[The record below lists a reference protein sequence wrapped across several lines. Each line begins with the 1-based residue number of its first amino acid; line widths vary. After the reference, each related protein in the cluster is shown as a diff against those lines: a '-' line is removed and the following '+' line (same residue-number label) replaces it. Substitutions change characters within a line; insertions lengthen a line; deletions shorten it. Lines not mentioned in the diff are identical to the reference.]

1 VELDEVA
8 DELYGVPPEDFV
20 ATRRQREEEA
30 RAQGDRVLA
39 KSIAGLPKPSLAAWA
54 CNVLVRE
61 HREEIEQLV
70 ELGGLLREAQESL
83 AGDQLR
89 ALSVQRNQLV
99 AALSRQVV
107 ALTRQLG
114 HPVSSG
120 VAGQVEET
128 LRAAMADPEA
138 GEAVLSGRL
147 TSPLSYSGLGTG
159 RRPDLRVVP
168 PPAERPAARAP
179 SRRPTERRGSA
190 AERRR
195 QEQEE
200 AARREEEA
208 RRAAEERR
216 RRELAEAQQAADE
229 ATAAAE
235 EAAAAVEAE
244 QAEVDR
250 LDARAEEL
258 QARVDE
264 LAAELEAAREECT
277 AVGTRLT
284 RAQRRRQTAARRA
297 ADAAGARDS
306 ALARLDELRGRG

>member
-1 VELDEVA
+1 VDLDEVA
-8 DELYGVPPEDFV
+8 DELYGVPPEEFV
-20 ATRRQREEEA
+20 ATRKQREEEA
-30 RAQGDRVLA
+30 RAAGDRVLA
-39 KSIAGLPKPSLAAWA
+39 RSISTLPKPSLAAWA
-54 CNVLVRE
+54 CNVLVRG
-61 HREEIEQLV
+61 HHEEIAGLV

-89 ALSVQRNQLV
+89 ALSVQRNQLL

-107 ALTRQLG
+107 ALTRKLG

-128 LRAAMADPEA
+128 LRAAMADPDA

-147 TSPLSYSGLGTG
+147 TAPLSYSGLGTG
-159 RRPDLRVVP
+159 KRPDLHVVRS
-168 PPAERPAARAP
+168 PAERPAARKAP
-179 SRRPTERRGSA
+179 VARGPSA
-190 AERRR
+190 AEKRR
-195 QEQEE
+195 QQ
-200 AARREEEA
+200 EEEA

-216 RRELAEAQQAADE
+216 RRELAEAQQAADD

-235 EAAAAVEAE
+235 EAAVAVEAE

-250 LDARAEEL
+250 LDARADEL

-264 LAAELEAAREECT
+264 LTEQLDRAREECSD
-277 AVGTRLT
+277 VGARLT

-297 ADAAGARDS
+297 ADADAAREH
-306 ALARLDELRGRG
+306 AVARLAELRGDG